1 MKSNMTLMMQRRHW
15 LYKQFVAFVCNG
27 CTIAPLTDYANYPTY
42 QDLTTADKY
51 FSSDEKMYLDLRRS
65 KAYTN
70 ELECLTRD
78 DSKLTLTVT
87 LKDTATKKMRL

>member
-15 LYKQFVAFVCNG
+15 LYEQFVAFVF
-27 CTIAPLTDYANYPTY
+27 LTDYANNPTY

-65 KAYTN
+65 KADTN

-87 LKDTATKKMRL
+87 LKDTATKKLRL

>member
-1 MKSNMTLMMQRRHW
+1 MTLMMQRRHW
-15 LYKQFVAFVCNG
+15 LYEQFVAFVS
-27 CTIAPLTDYANYPTY
+27 LTDYANNPTY

-70 ELECLTRD
+70 ELECLT
-78 DSKLTLTVT
+78 
-87 LKDTATKKMRL
+87 